1 MRSVLGTKDCYGC
14 GVCAASCTRNAIS
27 MKLGY
32 TGFWEPEIHGETC
45 IHCGVCADVCSFRS
59 DDVERDGSSDV
70 RCFAGWSL
78 NPGNRNA
85 CSSGGVAFEI
95 ARLLM
100 KKDYGALV
108 CRYNSPER
116 QAEHYL
122 AKTEEELKPS
132 IGSKYLQS
140 NSYPGFSQLRK
151 GGKYLV
157 AGTPCQ
163 IDSVRRWV
171 KKQKMEERVVLLD
184 FFCHGV
190 PSMLM
195 WDKYC
200 SEVENKIG
208 KIDQIAWRDK
218 SQGWHDSW
226 VMKAGD
232 RYASKYSDGD
242 LFYRMFLKNRCL
254 AEACYEKCKFKGLAS
269 AADIRVGDLWGSK
282 FLRNDEGVSG
292 VVGLTR
298 KGLDLL
304 GMMDSVLHLEPSTA
318 EIVCESQMKK
328 CAPRP
333 ISYGYVLRSLPS
345 KKTMAEIDR
354 IASFLEQI
362 EEIPRTMRYYAF
374 RFPKKVKELLHGCVL
389 RVKS

>member
-1 MRSVLGTKDCYGC
+1 MSSVFGTKNCYGC
-14 GVCAASCTRNAIS
+14 GVCAASCSRNAIS
-27 MKLGY
+27 MKLSDS
-32 TGFWEPEIHGETC
+32 GFWEPEINEEMC
-45 IHCGVCADVCSFRS
+45 INCGVCVDVCSFRS
-59 DDVERDGSSDV
+59 EEVARDRSSDV

-78 NPGNRNA
+78 DNGNRKA
-85 CSSGGVAFEI
+85 CSSGGVALEI
-95 ARLLM
+95 ARFLM

-108 CRYNSPER
+108 CRYNSHKR

-122 AKTEEELKPS
+122 AQTVGELKSS

-140 NSYPGFSQLRK
+140 NASSGFSLLRK
-151 GGKYLV
+151 GSKYLV
-157 AGTPCQ
+157 VGTPCQ
-163 IDSVRRWV
+163 IDSMRRWV
-171 KKQKMEERVVLLD
+171 KKQKMDDSVVLLD

-208 KIDQIAWRDK
+208 KINQIAWRDK

-226 VMKAGD
+226 VMKVGN

-242 LFYRMFLKNRCL
+242 LFYRMYLKNRCL
-254 AEACYEKCKFKGLAS
+254 AEVCYEKCKFKGLAS
-269 AADIRVGDLWGSK
+269 AADIRVGDLWGGK
-282 FLRNDEGVSG
+282 FSGNDEGVSG

-298 KGLDLL
+298 VGLDLL
-304 GMMDSVLHLEPSTA
+304 GIMDGELHLEPSTA

-328 CAPRP
+328 GSPRP
-333 ISYGYVLRSLPS
+333 ISYGYVMRSLRS
-345 KKTMAEIDR
+345 KKTMAKIDR
-354 IASFLEQI
+354 MAAFLEQL